1 MDMKIHNKQYVIPA
15 EAGIQQV
22 IENCIPNKPLDSRLR
37 ALLSGII
44 FAELVHTAARVG
56 FAHAST
62 TIRLKFSRPLKH
74 RHSGMFWQARRI
86 FSGQQCAVARMMV

>member
-1 MDMKIHNKQYVIPA
+1 MKIHNKQYVIPA

-22 IENCIPNKPLDSRLR
+22 IESYIPNKPLDSRFR

-44 FAELVHTAARVG
+44 FAELVHTAVEGG

-62 TIRLKFSRPLKH
+62 TMRLKL
-74 RHSGMFWQARRI
+74 
-86 FSGQQCAVARMMV
+86 